1 VNIAYIPKTAKTP
14 SIPQRIFLTR
24 GREMKALMDDA
35 LTFDTGD
42 ASSECAVKTGRGKD
56 DTAR

>member
-1 VNIAYIPKTAKTP
+1 
-14 SIPQRIFLTR
+14 
-24 GREMKALMDDA
+24 MKALMDDA